1 MVEVTTAVIRHPKCC
16 RSNGHMWISLVGSS
30 AWIPECR
37 KPARVVLFRSPR
49 RSRSCCHAERRI
61 QSRIARWYF
70 TRAGRRFP
78 DAAAREAA
86 QLPDLIPHDLR
97 RSAVRQMERARV
109 PRQVAMRLV
118 GHRTESI
125 YRRYAIVSEA
135 DVMAAGASLDAIP
148 VAGAIVT
155 KSLQNKRRHSAS
167 KRGLPKNINK
177 WCRGRGSNPH
187 APFRT
192 QDFKSCASAS
202 SATPACSGIRSL
214 RGLLF
219 ARARFVPAFCSYD
232 VIVEAI
238 DAFAE
243 LRSAGD
249 GVAAIHAFP

>member
-1 MVEVTTAVIRHPKCC
+1 MDPGVSKAGEGRTFPITAPLKELLSRRKKDRIEDCA
-16 RSNGHMWISLVGSS
+16 LVFHQSGK
-30 AWIPECR
+30 AI
-37 KPARVVLFRSPR
+37 PR
-49 RSRSCCHAERRI
+49 RVFHTA
-61 QSRIARWYF
+61 W
-70 TRAGRRFP
+70 T
-78 DAAAREAA
+78 AAREAA